1 MSFKLN
7 QVVTVH
13 LSIADETGEVLES
26 TFGSEPL
33 AFLSG
38 RQQILPRLEEKIATM
53 PINGKSTLVL
63 SPEEAFGT
71 YDESAVRIAKRSSF
85 PEGAPLEE
93 GMDFVAVN
101 DAGEEMPFMIT
112 RIEEDDI
119 TIDFNHPYAGKTL
132 TIDIELLGIRDAT
145 AEEIA
150 HGHVHGIGGHHH

>member
-1 MSFKLN
+1 MPFKLD

-38 RQQILPRLEEKIATM
+38 RQQILPRLEERIATM
-53 PINGKSTLVL
+53 PIHGKSTLTL
-63 SPEEAFGT
+63 SPEEAFGA

-101 DAGEEMPFMIT
+101 ESGEEMPFMIT
-112 RIEEDDI
+112 KVEGDDI

-132 TIDIELLGIRDAT
+132 TIDVELIGMREAT
-145 AEEIA
+145 PEELD
-150 HGHVHGIGGHHH
+150 HGHVHGAGGHHH